1 MLSFI
6 LRLTGGETVKISSLE
21 CKTEIKNFLTVMKT
35 TTEEYVSFQSK
46 KINIIL
52 SNYLEIFK

>member
-46 KINIIL
+46 K
-52 SNYLEIFK
+52 